1 MKYLKNYFLFLED
14 ENLGTDDI
22 NPLPSDPE
30 MDLKTKNTVS
40 QSLLDSQSLLR
51 EFKDKKSKMEN
62 IFKDSKIKDD
72 VSLDNALLNGVYN
85 SKKDVNQRNRWLK
98 ELEVILKAERRKN
111 ALQIAIGSDED
122 QVKRTNDDI
131 NRLNSEISN
140 ASVSRKEQIIST
152 LAMNNKRLKEIKD
165 NIISNKKLLS
175 QDTINWNKKSEDF
188 KTSLKIEEERIK
200 NLLSK
205 V

>member
-14 ENLGTDDI
+14 ENLGTDGI

-51 EFKDKKSKMEN
+51 EFQDKKSKMEN

-122 QVKRTNDDI
+122 QVKKTNDDI